1 MKYHLKNSA
10 QGFWMGTLLVLSVA
24 AILGAGCAS
33 VPETRIVPPENV
45 AASSAVAEINN
56 AIASAALIDPGS
68 SADYHLGPEDLL
80 QIIIF
85 DVIFDVPEREAG
97 VTPRKAEVRISQ
109 VGKITLSLLG
119 DVVAAGLTPSALEQS
134 LRSQYGKYIH
144 NPQIGVSVREYRG
157 QQVSVM
163 GAVRAPGV
171 YQLTGPK
178 TLVDVLSMAG
188 GITERAGG
196 QVYLYRQ
203 GPEGRQSQVI
213 DLLILAGNPELVNM
227 PVRAGDVIN
236 VPQAGMFFV
245 DGAVDSPGSYTLN
258 RPYTLTQALAGAG
271 GVTRTLASYSDISI
285 FRRRDGLE
293 AEKIPVDL
301 GEILAG
307 KQGDPQIEADDV
319 IVVPI
324 STAKYIVER
333 FLGRIGL
340 GSIPGFIL

>member
-1 MKYHLKNSA
+1 MMKYQLKNSA
-10 QGFWMGTLLVLSVA
+10 QGFWMGTLLALSVA
-24 AILGAGCAS
+24 ALLGAGCAS

-45 AASSAVAEINN
+45 ATSSAVAEINN

-85 DVIFDVPEREAG
+85 NVPEREAG
-97 VTPRKAEVRISQ
+97 VTPRKAEVPISQ
-109 VGKITLSLLG
+109 VGKITLPLLG
-119 DVVAAGLTPSALEQS
+119 DVVAAWLTPSALEQS

-144 NPQIGVSVREYRG
+144 NPQIGVYVREYRG

-163 GAVRAPGV
+163 GAVRTPGV

-178 TLVDVLSMAG
+178 TLVDVFSMAG
-188 GITERAGG
+188 RITERAGG
-196 QVYLYRQ
+196 QVHLYRQ

-245 DGAVDSPGSYTLN
+245 DGAVGSPGSYTLN
-258 RPYTLTQALAGAG
+258 RPYTLTQALAVAG